1 MRAVGESILRY
12 QIRLKLSIPSLAY
25 MTRDRFAWVAIH
37 TFRTNVG
44 LLRYIDCVRWR
55 PDGMRATRAAPYT
68 RSESRVERDAL

>member
-1 MRAVGESILRY
+1 MSTAEEPILQYR
-12 QIRLKLSIPSLAY
+12 IRLKLSIPSLAY
-25 MTRDRFAWVAIH
+25 ITRDRFAWVAIH